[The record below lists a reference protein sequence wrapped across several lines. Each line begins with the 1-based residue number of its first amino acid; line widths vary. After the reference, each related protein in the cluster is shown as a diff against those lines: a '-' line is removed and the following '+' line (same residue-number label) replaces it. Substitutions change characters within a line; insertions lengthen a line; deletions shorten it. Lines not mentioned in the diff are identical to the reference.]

1 MSHIVQ
7 IATKVRD
14 VAAIAAACQRLQLPA
29 PVQGTADLSSGEA
42 TGLLFAA
49 PRLEIPDRDR
59 HHEWEH
65 PILTTTKEAG
75 AIGKHLEKFQQ
86 IYAVEL
92 VRIEAQKKGHTVTE
106 TQLDDGSIRLQVQE
120 GI

>member
-29 PVQGTADLSSGEA
+29 PVQGTAHLYSGEA
-42 TGLLFAA
+42 TGLLLQLPGWKF
-49 PRLEIPDRDR
+49 PTVIDTTSGNIQFDNYEGSWGDR
-59 HHEWEH
+59 EQ
-65 PILTTTKEAG
+65 
-75 AIGKHLEKFQQ
+75 LEKFQQ

-92 VRIEAQKKGHTVTE
+92 VRIEARKKGHTVTE